1 MNGGSRVEPLCLSE
15 RSTAFPVEQIYLVF
29 AEKNYCLR
37 RRMLRRIIRSAM
49 IDKAHLC
56 DKKVIF
62 RFRDEVQVYAGVVK
76 VVESNGFWIESPQLI
91 GQMAADSAW
100 KRHVEQVRDPVLFVP
115 TSSLMF
121 LITTQE

>member
-1 MNGGSRVEPLCLSE
+1 
-15 RSTAFPVEQIYLVF
+15 
-29 AEKNYCLR
+29 
-37 RRMLRRIIRSAM
+37 M
-49 IDKAHLC
+49 IDKTHLC

-62 RFRDEVQVYAGVVK
+62 RFRDEVEVYAGVVK
-76 VVESNGFWIESPQLI
+76 VVESDGFWIESPQLI

-121 LITTQE
+121 LIATQE